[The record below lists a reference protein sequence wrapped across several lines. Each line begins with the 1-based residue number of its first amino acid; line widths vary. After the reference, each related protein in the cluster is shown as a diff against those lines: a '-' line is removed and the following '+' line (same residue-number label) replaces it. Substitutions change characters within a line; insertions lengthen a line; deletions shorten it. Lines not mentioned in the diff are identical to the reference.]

1 MGVACRKVLRACER
15 KLAASRRGLV
25 GAAPPE
31 MRRSI
36 Q

>member
-1 MGVACRKVLRACER
+1 MGVACRKVVRDCDRKALRA
-15 KLAASRRGLV
+15 RRTYPK
-25 GAAPPE
+25 APE